1 MPIGGNLCS
10 GICARRRIRQ
20 ALLYGFCAGVPRS
33 RRSENT
39 VLVVRAKPFNL
50 TQAMHESAR
59 HTDGLSARDLG
70 KSFHLFG
77 RFWQPA
83 PVSSRT
89 IIQGLDVRL
98 SPGETVGLIGR
109 TGAGKTTLARIMG
122 GLCRPD
128 KGTVSLD
135 GEDLYRL
142 NPRRWRSCR
151 SKLRYVFQNPDS
163 ALHTR
168 MSVRRILLEAIGQ
181 GHDGEKKN
189 DIQDLT
195 SLSQMFLLRRAWLDL
210 YPRQL
215 SLGQRRRVALARSL
229 ANGPR
234 YALLDEPFSGLDLM
248 SKKDLWEVFKGIR
261 DSRRM
266 AILLVSHDV
275 DAVMELCDRV
285 LVMRNGQL
293 IEDLARNAGRW
304 TPEHAYTQ
312 ALFELSGA
320 HGNGG

>member
-1 MPIGGNLCS
+1 MRIG
-10 GICARRRIRQ
+10 A
-20 ALLYGFCAGVPRS
+20 
-33 RRSENT
+33 
-39 VLVVRAKPFNL
+39 
-50 TQAMHESAR
+50 H
-59 HTDGLSARDLG
+59 HTEGLSAQGLG

-77 RFWQPA
+77 RFWQPG
-83 PVSSRT
+83 PVSTRC
-89 IIQGLDVRL
+89 IIQDLDVHL
-98 SPGETVGLIGR
+98 SQGETVGLIGR

-122 GLCRPD
+122 GLCHPD
-128 KGTVSLD
+128 QGSVMLD

-142 NPRRWRSCR
+142 DPGRWRLRR
-151 SKLRYVFQNPDS
+151 SKLRYVFQNPDA

-168 MSVRRILLEAIGQ
+168 MSVRRILREALDHGRDGSQ
-181 GHDGEKKN
+181 GKTTG
-189 DIQDLT
+189 DLAG
-195 SLSQMFLLRRAWLDL
+195 LCDMFLLRPEWLDL

-229 ANGPR
+229 ANRPV

-248 SKKDLWEVFKGIR
+248 SKKLLWGVFKSIR
-261 DSRRM
+261 SSGQM

-293 IEDLARNAGRW
+293 VEDLVRGAGGWR
-304 TPEHAYTQ
+304 PQHPYTQ

-320 HGNGG
+320 HGDGH